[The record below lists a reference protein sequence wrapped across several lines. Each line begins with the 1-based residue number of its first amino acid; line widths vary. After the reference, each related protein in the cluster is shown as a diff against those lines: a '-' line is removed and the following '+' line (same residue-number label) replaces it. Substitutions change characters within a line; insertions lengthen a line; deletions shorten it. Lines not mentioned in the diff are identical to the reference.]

1 MATALNTRQRY
12 ALGQARDYGNFGAVP
27 GTTANSLFRRGLV
40 VAMNPHRTRWHVQLT
55 PEGWAL
61 LTDREQD
68 VTVSRAYEA
77 AEIEAAARQ
86 AGT

>member
-1 MATALNTRQRY
+1 MATALNARQRY
-12 ALGQARDYGNFGAVP
+12 ALTQARDYGNFGAVA

-40 VAMNPHRTRWHVQLT
+40 VAMNRHRTSWHVQLT

-68 VTVSRAYEA
+68 VTVVRAHEA
-77 AEIEAAARQ
+77 AEAEAATRQ
-86 AGT
+86 AGA